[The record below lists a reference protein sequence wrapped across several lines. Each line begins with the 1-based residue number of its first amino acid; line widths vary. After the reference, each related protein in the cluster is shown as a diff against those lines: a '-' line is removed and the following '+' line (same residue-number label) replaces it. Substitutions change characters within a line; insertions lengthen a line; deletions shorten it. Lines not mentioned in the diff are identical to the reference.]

1 MKQDSTDP
9 TKLQA
14 KDILTR
20 NRHLLPSEIVDSDQ
34 QGDPPAP
41 TDKYDVNSLI
51 DKIYGGGLSAEK
63 PTDKAPSKPI
73 QGKQPEYS
81 EDQQRYA
88 ELSTKRQELT
98 RERSQFKSEG
108 TGVNYQQI
116 SDISGRLKSIEG
128 EIKDLKPSGAGVR
141 FLNGINNFVQ
151 GASEV
156 PVGLLMGIA
165 TTAKWLDETL
175 GVDFQP
181 GDVDEQFTYQLGQ
194 RLRAL
199 VNENFKTDPILQEE
213 FSQQLAAGLGSF
225 LGFAGGGAITKM
237 LTGSMKA
244 AQAFAWVTA
253 GFGGAGRS
261 YEEAKEFGASEDDA
275 QMAAKWGFLPGIVQV
290 SNTALRVLNR
300 WDRAYGGRL
309 VEGLA
314 RRVLESGK
322 SGINEALVET
332 LGQVGFNAIAKE
344 LYDAERPY
352 MEGWAES
359 ASVGGGAGFLSD
371 IILTG
376 LGGRAAKMAGRTN
389 AGEPQNQER
398 PGPIVEREP
407 VTVGKYKDQD
417 VKVVGED
424 EAGDLYIEFPDGKQK
439 LVDADA
445 ISDLVEITPQEQE
458 AAERSMMEID
468 ESESN
473 DAEAQENVVV
483 DPDTG
488 DFLYPGEVG
497 YEEAVAKIDRVSN
510 RITELTIGQG
520 RNRQIVDLQEGA
532 DGSFN
537 VLNTKIADGEGGI
550 IETPI
555 SELTGKEVND
565 IVNDLTEELSGRGS
579 EYTIEAMPTDP
590 TDPFSK
596 MQILVMPS
604 DSQLGKSINNK
615 RKLGQYSIEADGA
628 EIKVINPDGKEI
640 GNRSKYF
647 LPKLKEFFEQ
657 SADEYSKMPRLT
669 DDPDS
674 GVNEGNFVGEVS
686 QRSENPVEI
695 AEAYQQAIQ
704 TLDEQSDGNYK
715 EMIIANDLASSRL
728 PSSDLDGRGLDG
740 AIYYAQYASKRAD
753 VDLGMRADYLSDQAG
768 MDISVDDIMDFI
780 RANPG
785 GPKNVINRKP
795 EIIQRLEDQF
805 QKVTGIDINIGVAN
819 ALTGSQGIERRQTSK
834 EEFLKDLDSDLNSDE
849 DLSALGIKDDS
860 IESVKRELENE
871 GVSKD
876 EIEQIEQAASQ
887 TEQSIEDLETAVTT
901 SKTEEETLAELE
913 NFFDGL
919 TIKDKSAKPVQ
930 AKTETKQED
939 TDGTIT
945 EVAQED
951 PGISEAT
958 EKPKTGAEVENAT
971 KDENEGYFP
980 SKSFDKGDV
989 IESQD
994 GVRYEVLNPNK
1005 KGRAELKNLSDSTR
1019 PGEITDYNADILFFK
1034 LSDNQDKNLPKPEKR
1049 KVELKNPTEFNAF
1062 SDYLDYKRAVYETEG
1077 KRKTEIK
1084 HLLENQDSHNW
1095 RTTHKKQ
1102 DENKEKETP
1111 TKSKNPYDRSKSPL
1125 EFAKSFLYARVERGD
1140 TLDSMK
1146 SYSGRGGSGGSIQ
1159 IGGYVDGKKY
1169 PNTKVIVSEHK
1180 GKKVNEVFSVKDIYD
1195 SIKDD
1200 LEGGGL
1206 FNQGETV
1213 SDAKET
1219 KAEILKS
1226 KEEKAKEE
1234 LNSLFDEFNDQISG
1248 QLNTGFDP
1256 KLIELSIKIIGKGS
1270 EIGYIKFQQFAD
1282 FVIAQKGE
1290 PFFRK
1295 IFKNFKAA
1303 YMGAM
1308 ALEGNKHKED
1318 LNVLA
1323 LSNADDFIKPKD
1335 TAEGTINNPVKA
1347 EKASDIKK
1355 AAKQTDTEPTDPQK
1369 EAGNYKMGH
1378 INVQGLNITIEN
1390 PKGSIR
1396 RGKASDGTEWE
1407 VKMPAHYGYIKRS
1420 EGADGDH
1427 FDVTIGDSPQ
1437 SDTVFVIDQI
1447 DLDAKFDE
1455 HKGFIGF
1462 NTRKDAVQAY
1472 NDSFSDDSGPSRMGA
1487 ITEMSMDEFK
1497 RYLKG
1502 DTSGALLYGKKGKGT
1517 ADISTH
1523 PIMKMR
1529 NNFLRDLY
1537 ESDLPGKGVSYAQ
1550 VPSKGG
1556 FDVTVYV
1563 RREGNMPGNAKL
1575 TDPEYSVPI
1584 ELSLGVNTITAKIDH
1599 PKPDLD
1605 QVTTMIDAMSDVASK
1620 SGIEFSTDIVQ
1631 ESSQENIG
1639 DTQDNIVPKEGWRD
1653 NLIKARQYANEL
1665 KVPGR
1670 ADVWT
1675 DKEALVSKIQSFV
1688 EGDSAEAPVGDI
1700 QGLREALSDRG
1711 RKFESNIISG
1721 VVDMMAPKEG
1731 ARAFASVSGRYM
1743 NENNAPGKGN
1753 PVINFDWVNDWAY
1766 DPATNTIYAHII
1778 PTRAMDDPQGGTK
1791 NFKSDIQDSQEII
1804 SKITKLGQ
1812 QSETDQADLFG
1823 QSAQTAKPN
1832 KPANK
1837 KAESEKPNEI
1847 TSDEVGFIAE
1857 IKSNIKKGRVLSK
1870 SQLNALADKH
1880 EVEGG
1885 DKRIKELA
1893 EYAIVSQARQIVES
1907 NPLADDA
1914 YSEMVDLY
1922 TSQPNLTARTS
1933 SSIELQQYSTPAPL
1947 AYMMGR
1953 YVNLHNGVAGF
1964 EPSAGNGLL
1973 TIAAGKSVKNIIA
1986 NEIDS
1991 DRLDTLNQQ
2000 GFNRVTNQDGSK
2012 EFTGLL
2018 NTQQAIVTNPPFGA
2032 TDARFGYTIDG
2043 RNGEMT
2049 KLEHVM
2055 SARALQT
2062 MRDDGKAAII
2072 IGGNDSFNDNGM
2084 RTGQDGVFF
2093 NWLYHNYNVED
2104 IINLDGA
2111 FFRKQGTSFP
2121 TRIILVNG
2129 RKMLPEGF
2137 APLHEIPPKV
2147 VDSFDSFYQI
2157 INTKLSEANHEAVSQ
2172 PQLDSGRGTDSTVSD
2187 KGSRFGSDNIG
2198 GQTDSIPTQGSRNDN
2213 RSGRK
2218 PGADNQGND
2227 AGATRGDIADGQS
2240 GLFGEP
2246 ASQQQS
2252 LSDTSKSDQRAI
2264 GQQSEGESSPGQA
2277 EQQRTPR
2284 STPRE
2289 KSVLDSRIT
2298 AKDVLDNDGG
2308 NLDYAP
2314 LSNSGVIQT
2323 EMPATMAMSM
2333 RNTLEGLA
2341 DRVGNVDAFV
2351 MDKLGYDNV
2360 DQLYDALAAEQ
2371 VDAVALA
2378 IAQIENG
2385 KSLIVGDQTGIGK
2398 GRVAASMIRYAK
2410 NQGMTPVFFT
2420 EKDNLFTDMHRD
2432 LVDVG
2437 SSFRPFIVNSSTNI
2451 EDQSGKVVFR
2461 TDKTTRHNK
2470 VLKNP
2475 SLASEYDYVAVT
2487 YSQIQSENY
2496 SKKRDFIKALAPNAL
2511 IIMDESHN
2519 ASGNS
2524 NTGEYMMEVIGEAK
2538 GAVYLS
2544 ATFAKR
2550 PDNMPVYAIKTDI
2563 SDVAMDTDEMIEA
2576 IERGGVALQEIISS
2590 DLVKSGQMVRRQRS
2604 FKGVKREFEV
2614 MGTNEDGTLNKDG
2627 QAQRKLYDEA
2637 SEVMRDIIDFQN
2649 VYVSEI
2655 LSGME
2660 KSLKMEAKEALG
2672 QRGVKKAGVDNQ
2684 PFVSRI
2690 HNIVDQLL
2698 FSIKVDAV
2706 ADEAIRIIKSDRK
2719 PVIAVKSTMETI
2731 LDDTFTTGE
2740 GVESLNFGIVME
2752 RALKSVM
2759 KYRVKDAISKTEDAK
2774 QLTREELS
2782 DHGKRAYDRIVER
2795 SKGITTD
2802 LHPSPLDYLVMK
2814 IEKAG
2819 FSVGEVTGRSRK
2831 INLNPD
2837 GTGVLQNRTKAEKD
2851 KTTLYRGFNEGDLDA
2866 LIINSSGA
2874 TGASAHSSEKF
2885 GDRRQRVMIIH
2896 QPELN
2901 INTEVQKWGRIFR
2914 TGQVVLPEYKYITS
2928 SIPAETRLMMVL
2940 KKKIKSLDAN
2950 VTSSQKTSSEF
2961 LEMEDFINKYG
2972 DFIVTQYL
2980 RENQDLHQKMQNPIG
2995 KEDWQKVLDG
3005 SKVSVADI
3013 AMKATGRIALLDSK
3027 TQEDFYEVI
3036 SERYASHIDMLNE
3049 YGENELIMDSFDL
3062 QAETVKKDL
3071 LVKGDN
3077 KNSVFGGDSYLETV
3091 QAKVLRKPMKR
3102 EELDKIINDNLG
3114 GKIPEVYS
3122 NELAKEAEFYIDSWL
3137 SEKRLDISRRELT
3150 TEERIE
3156 VNSRAHDQAAEWKR
3170 NTVKRLFNKFKPRD
3184 VYVIPADSRAVSGIT
3199 KNAIFVGFDIN
3210 PKSRN
3215 PFAPSAI
3222 KLKFVTNDTQRSV
3235 TVPGSNVA
3243 FINSAIAD
3251 TGHLSQYARNDIYQN
3266 WDSKLDSNNFETRLI
3281 ATGNILQA
3289 MGKLDGKGQLIQFTT
3304 KDGSIKNGVLLP
3316 KNMKEA
3322 KLKKLNKVRV
3332 KAVEAEKQVFDLRAG
3347 HSLEMTSGVS
3357 FERDWHG
3364 TIRLNVQSSKVKGG
3378 KFFLD
3383 TDLRDLVGDFT
3394 KRGSKMKVDVP
3405 SESVSRVLKILTDK
3419 FSVYAEV
3426 PLENVQEGESVRM
3439 LLSESATEE
3448 SLAAVKSPKWR
3459 QSIKDEIKKVT
3470 SKWANDDFV
3479 HVVDTV
3485 DDLPVG
3491 LKRQIYTKG
3500 TERKVLGVYLDARV
3514 YIVADNAKS
3523 PTDAIRTL
3531 AHEAFGHLGIRSMVA
3546 VNSSNKDVFE
3556 NRMNKILQEI
3566 HDSFS
3571 ESDRYKHIV
3580 RKYNFDT
3587 STAEGRNVA
3596 ADEFLANVA
3605 EGDLTP
3611 TMWDKIVKFINDLMK
3626 SVGFDVNWTRAD
3638 VLSFLQNAKKHVEG
3652 DQFAAIMGDGSHLRT
3667 VFFDLNNPV
3676 ARLEQLFQSTA
3687 LMGID
3692 NIKQNAATGDQWM
3705 KMISDQGGKGTAQE
3719 LEWIGLKDFL
3729 DGYISENNVKSVP
3742 KEVVQQYIRDNQIEI
3757 NEVQLSGEK
3766 SKGFDEV
3773 EYLGLQLEALGYEH
3787 TIDMYGQYYVEDLDG
3802 NPVEY
3807 DGLPDNV
3814 KTIVNQLGEL
3824 QDPQYLTDNRP
3835 QYGSHTVPGG
3845 DNYREILLTM
3855 PSRAQE
3861 AKVVEVDGEWYI
3873 QYPGEQLS
3881 PYPYENR
3888 VMALQELSTHTR
3900 NNAMIKR
3907 ADEFRSPHYQDHTN
3921 ILAHVRVDDRTLPN
3935 GEKVLFINEIQSD
3948 WAQTGRKKGFKSD
3961 KAPKKLEDLSREE
3974 LIELLVTN
3982 DPNGTWTD
3990 SDSIAEGMSPLT
4002 KEEAISKINDWAA
4015 EEGHDVFDFLKDR
4028 ANTDGAPDMPYKKT
4042 DQWVGM
4048 AIRRMLAQ
4056 ASDQGYDRVAWITGE
4071 QASDLYNLSKR
4082 VDKIESIPDGEGSY
4096 SIFVWEKGSDSKR
4109 GMGEF
4114 SESKLEEVV
4123 GKDLAEKI
4131 INAGGRGVYE
4141 GQDLEVGG
4149 EGMKTF
4155 YNKIIPKIAEK
4166 EARRFDKKAK
4176 VEVTELS
4183 TNLPSYSAIELDSS
4197 SIPENLFKI
4206 VLAFK
4211 NEVFDRQRLD
4221 ERLKQEGYKAVVE
4234 PVDGKVSQ
4242 LISINERISKQLS
4255 IKLTDTAKEN
4265 LSDAVP
4271 LFKVEDSQPEVRYR
4285 LGGGHNLSDYKFAYY
4300 RKYDEWVRRLHD
4312 RGIAGQRLIEGVTRD
4327 GGRVTDQSDFKQ
4339 DDELKR
4345 GRVEIQL
4352 NRFENG
4358 LKKEYVQIMQQGNK
4372 GMGITYE
4379 DYQDF
4384 IKARHAPDVNKRFEE
4399 LTGEKNRSGLSKER
4413 IDEINA
4419 KIDNNGWRSHM
4430 ESFGDVHDQIIDKN
4444 LKAQVAYGLITPGM
4458 YGKLK
4463 KMYPK
4468 YAPMRGFKDF
4478 EGVDPTMYVMPET
4491 QEGRSSEPGD
4501 VIGYTIALVESN
4513 IIRGETNLVKEK
4525 IFNFA
4530 ADNPD
4535 FQKVMRI
4542 KNIYW
4547 RDTGKIDAD
4556 TGKKRYIAELD
4567 KPTAEELL
4575 TGVVVRDID
4584 PNQHLTEWSERDNPF
4599 TEGARNLFLMKR
4611 GKPAFIE
4618 FSDPH
4623 IAEWMKGHDMDIMPE
4638 AMNALGKYMRFLRN
4652 AYITYSPEFPLRNM
4666 VRDGTTGVLHIATDF
4681 DTKTAMAIG
4690 NPVRLARLMK
4700 PIWRALYKDEFGGDF
4715 GKNIKNFIHHG
4726 GMSGYYQL
4734 SPLKRLTK
4742 DLTEAID
4749 QHGSN
4754 WYKVKKAGK
4763 AFHHIM
4769 QSYTSTVENLIRL
4782 SGYDYFMENKVLNP
4796 KTGQAFTPK
4805 QAARYFKSLTVN
4817 FDKKGSWAGTIGNI
4831 WIFYN
4836 ATQKNVARLAEPFLE
4851 GGKRRRTRAAAVPLI
4866 MGSVSYAMADL
4877 LRIGLGVDEDDEFRF
4892 DKLNNFT
4899 VAHRIMIPNFASDD
4913 PDALISVPLPYGQNV
4928 YWAAGVYANKVANN
4942 VMTPQEMA
4950 FNLASISWQ
4959 SFNPIGGEA
4968 TDAGIVQ
4975 SGTKSLLPTIFV
4987 PPFELATNVDF
4998 RGMPIIPEQRYGDRH
5013 IPQHKNYRYYTQQ
5026 WAIDTAKALNRI
5038 SGGDDYT
5045 EGLIEMS
5052 PNAIEFLVSNYL
5064 GGAGYF
5070 AISSMNAAQKVVDHL
5085 VGDNLLTEEDIMRFP
5100 VARVYFAKVPASGS
5114 RRRFYENLDALN
5126 EIEWK
5131 YDQMIADERFGEA
5144 DRFAEDNANLF
5155 DLIPFKN
5162 STRVSVTNHF
5172 SELNKLPTDLD
5183 NYDQIS
5189 EEILDRIQ
5197 RFYNEFNSEYNRAAG
5212 TSASQNP
5219 PSLTRILNPSL
5230 TNILE

>member
-98 RERSQFKSEG
+98 RERSQLKSEG

-1502 DTSGALLYGKKGKGT
+1502 DTSSALLYGKKGKGT

-3580 RKYNFDT
+3580 RKYNLDT

-3652 DQFAAIMGDGSHLRT
+3652 DQFAAI
-3667 VFFDLNNPV
+3667 
-3676 ARLEQLFQSTA
+3676 
-3687 LMGID
+3687 
-3692 NIKQNAATGDQWM
+3692 
-3705 KMISDQGGKGTAQE
+3705 
-3719 LEWIGLKDFL
+3719 
-3729 DGYISENNVKSVP
+3729 
-3742 KEVVQQYIRDNQIEI
+3742 
-3757 NEVQLSGEK
+3757 
-3766 SKGFDEV
+3766 
-3773 EYLGLQLEALGYEH
+3773 
-3787 TIDMYGQYYVEDLDG
+3787 
-3802 NPVEY
+3802 
-3807 DGLPDNV
+3807 
-3814 KTIVNQLGEL
+3814 
-3824 QDPQYLTDNRP
+3824 
-3835 QYGSHTVPGG
+3835 
-3845 DNYREILLTM
+3845 
-3855 PSRAQE
+3855 
-3861 AKVVEVDGEWYI
+3861 
-3873 QYPGEQLS
+3873 
-3881 PYPYENR
+3881 
-3888 VMALQELSTHTR
+3888 
-3900 NNAMIKR
+3900 
-3907 ADEFRSPHYQDHTN
+3907 
-3921 ILAHVRVDDRTLPN
+3921 
-3935 GEKVLFINEIQSD
+3935 
-3948 WAQTGRKKGFKSD
+3948 
-3961 KAPKKLEDLSREE
+3961 
-3974 LIELLVTN
+3974 
-3982 DPNGTWTD
+3982 
-3990 SDSIAEGMSPLT
+3990 
-4002 KEEAISKINDWAA
+4002 
-4015 EEGHDVFDFLKDR
+4015 
-4028 ANTDGAPDMPYKKT
+4028 
-4042 DQWVGM
+4042 
-4048 AIRRMLAQ
+4048 
-4056 ASDQGYDRVAWITGE
+4056 
-4071 QASDLYNLSKR
+4071 
-4082 VDKIESIPDGEGSY
+4082 
-4096 SIFVWEKGSDSKR
+4096 
-4109 GMGEF
+4109 
-4114 SESKLEEVV
+4114 
-4123 GKDLAEKI
+4123 
-4131 INAGGRGVYE
+4131 
-4141 GQDLEVGG
+4141 
-4149 EGMKTF
+4149 
-4155 YNKIIPKIAEK
+4155 
-4166 EARRFDKKAK
+4166 
-4176 VEVTELS
+4176 
-4183 TNLPSYSAIELDSS
+4183 ELDSS

-4206 VLAFK
+4206 VHAFE

-4372 GMGITYE
+4372 GMGTTYE

-4584 PNQHLTEWSERDNPF
+4584 PDQHLTEWSERDNPF

-4690 NPVRLARLMK
+4690 NPVRLARLVK